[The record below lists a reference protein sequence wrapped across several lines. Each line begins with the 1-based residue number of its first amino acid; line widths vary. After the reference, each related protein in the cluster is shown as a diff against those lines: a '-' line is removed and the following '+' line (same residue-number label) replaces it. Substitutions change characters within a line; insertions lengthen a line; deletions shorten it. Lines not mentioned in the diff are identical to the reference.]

1 MARTCPQ
8 CGKEYSD
15 DDRFCTVDGAALIS
29 AGGANSLIGTVL
41 ADRYLVQER
50 LGEGGMGE
58 VYLAE
63 HVRIKRKVAVK
74 LMRTWMVGDPVAVS
88 RFHREAENASQIS
101 HPNVAQV
108 YDFGE
113 TADGMIYLAMEYVP
127 GEPLSSILE
136 RERRLNVVRTGE
148 MVRQTAEA
156 LVAAH
161 GMGILHRDL
170 KPDNIMVARTR
181 AGTDMVKLVDFGIAR
196 VMSRGTQQF
205 TSTGM
210 IVGTPDYMSPE
221 QLTGDSLDE
230 RSDLYALALIAFRVL
245 TGESAFKSNV
255 AGDAFIAR
263 MMGKPRT
270 LADVLPDV
278 AWPAALQAAFDK
290 ALAADPAA
298 RHADAMEFVAEFDGA
313 IDQIPL
319 NEEEQAYLLL
329 VSQRMAT
336 PSRGGMIVDSST
348 PVRSMSAVR
357 AAGGLS
363 PTPTT
368 GQPPVGVATPPSE
381 SQAMPRP
388 ALQPTVQLAGAAV
401 PPVSVPPVRSETPVV
416 PAAAAAD
423 ASRTTTPTP
432 PPPASPIA
440 ARDDTQ
446 PASIVVRDATPA
458 VPHPA
463 VVAAPPA
470 AASPRRGPPLGVIA
484 AAALGVAVLGYAATR
499 LGGGKDETAAP
510 PAAALVD
517 STLNAAPAETADT
530 LAASALPAAASADSE
545 RVQRARGAVLSVM
558 SANGRGSAF
567 AVDSAGLL
575 VTAASLVP
583 ADRRIDVFVDADN
596 TVHATVVSVDS
607 ATGLAALLVSPRVCR
622 RCRALDVG
630 QRDTMRTA
638 TAVGDSLLAL
648 PAVRRNTVTPQP
660 VVVART
666 TASTFA
672 TATSVGTSALGAPIL
687 NPRSGSVAGIVAR
700 RRGNV
705 VIANAAALRALVA
718 TARPAA
724 SRLTTNDSLFRTWPA
739 RAVGASELTAAEAAS
754 FDLAGYR
761 ATQGGFDVLAMTPQ
775 LLAWRLAQSAP
786 PAVEDN
792 PFEIG
797 AKTPGGPPDPLLE
810 WKSWRAYRE
819 ERRAVVI
826 FHVAPDKAAYPQRP
840 DKPLDARK
848 GDFYSLTITRDG
860 TPLVPLESQTIHAV
874 GNVDMYRREKKAI
887 PNAGIY
893 VFHPADFAAAS
904 ATYQVVIVDA
914 DQKRRVTMA
923 LPATMLQSIAKDLGP
938 WQR

>member
-401 PPVSVPPVRSETPVV
+401 PPVGVPPVRSETPVV
-416 PAAAAAD
+416 PAAAAD

-463 VVAAPPA
+463 VVAATPA

-484 AAALGVAVLGYAATR
+484 AAAIGVAVLGYAATR

-510 PAAALVD
+510 PRPPS
-517 STLNAAPAETADT
+517 ST
-530 LAASALPAAASADSE
+530 
-545 RVQRARGAVLSVM
+545 
-558 SANGRGSAF
+558 
-567 AVDSAGLL
+567 
-575 VTAASLVP
+575 
-583 ADRRIDVFVDADN
+583 RR
-596 TVHATVVSVDS
+596 
-607 ATGLAALLVSPRVCR
+607 
-622 RCRALDVG
+622 
-630 QRDTMRTA
+630 
-638 TAVGDSLLAL
+638 
-648 PAVRRNTVTPQP
+648 
-660 VVVART
+660 
-666 TASTFA
+666 
-672 TATSVGTSALGAPIL
+672 
-687 NPRSGSVAGIVAR
+687 
-700 RRGNV
+700 
-705 VIANAAALRALVA
+705 
-718 TARPAA
+718 
-724 SRLTTNDSLFRTWPA
+724 
-739 RAVGASELTAAEAAS
+739 
-754 FDLAGYR
+754 
-761 ATQGGFDVLAMTPQ
+761 
-775 LLAWRLAQSAP
+775 
-786 PAVEDN
+786 
-792 PFEIG
+792 
-797 AKTPGGPPDPLLE
+797 
-810 WKSWRAYRE
+810 
-819 ERRAVVI
+819 
-826 FHVAPDKAAYPQRP
+826 
-840 DKPLDARK
+840 
-848 GDFYSLTITRDG
+848 
-860 TPLVPLESQTIHAV
+860 
-874 GNVDMYRREKKAI
+874 
-887 PNAGIY
+887 
-893 VFHPADFAAAS
+893 
-904 ATYQVVIVDA
+904 
-914 DQKRRVTMA
+914 
-923 LPATMLQSIAKDLGP
+923 
-938 WQR
+938 